1 MQLNCKRTNAIKGIL
16 HFFIFGKLL
25 YVDSIFCLWD
35 TMYCAATD
43 KKKPV
48 LFRKKSIA
56 CQHLV
61 SFGIIVMLY
70 FTTTVL
76 YLVPTTVLYLVRGW
90 DPLSIKERGCQQ
102 GRISKIIIVL
112 SLMLSLYHH
121 GHCSQRMLACKCK
134 KGEVK
139 YQSHKLVSN

>member
-25 YVDSIFCLWD
+25 YVASIFVFEIQCTVLQQI
-35 TMYCAATD
+35 
-43 KKKPV
+43 KKSQYY
-48 LFRKKSIA
+48 FAKKSIA

-70 FTTTVL
+70 FT
-76 YLVPTTVLYLVRGW
+76 TTVLYLVRGW

-134 KGEVK
+134 KSEVK

>member
-25 YVDSIFCLWD
+25 YVASIFCLWD

-43 KKKPV
+43 KKKASV
-48 LFRKKSIA
+48 ISQKKSIV

-76 YLVPTTVLYLVRGW
+76 YLVRGW
-90 DPLSIKERGCQQ
+90 DPFSIKERCCQQ

>member
-1 MQLNCKRTNAIKGIL
+1 MQLKVYCTFFHIWKTFICSQ
-16 HFFIFGKLL
+16 HFLSL
-25 YVDSIFCLWD
+25 RYNVLCCNRS
-35 TMYCAATD
+35 
-43 KKKPV
+43 KKADIISQ
-48 LFRKKSIA
+48 KKSIA

-70 FTTTVL
+70 FT
-76 YLVPTTVLYLVRGW
+76 TTVLYLVRGW

-121 GHCSQRMLACKCK
+121 GHSSQRMLACKCK

>member
-1 MQLNCKRTNAIKGIL
+1 MQLNCKRTNAIKGTL
-16 HFFIFGKLL
+16 HFFIFGKLF
-25 YVDSIFCLWD
+25 YVDSIFCLWH
-35 TMYCAATD
+35 TMYCAATE
-43 KKKPV
+43 KKPV
-48 LFRKKSIA
+48 LFRKQNIA

-70 FTTTVL
+70 FT
-76 YLVPTTVLYLVRGW
+76 TTVLYLVRGW

-121 GHCSQRMLACKCK
+121 GHCSQRMLACNCK

-139 YQSHKLVSN
+139 YQSHKLVAN